1 MIINIYWWYIDSD
14 LSEILASNMLR
25 CRLCQ
30 EGPQLDFGF
39 GTVDLPAIHRAGSRD
54 DQPLGLRGWTM
65 VTKEWLNCF
74 FLHHKKLNANL
85 YNFRGCEIWN
95 PLLFMQGC
103 ESALRSSRAH
113 WKAHLWTQVLIGVS
127 HLWGIQKG
135 DWNHRN
141 ETELFSN
148 YYKNILKFV
157 NILSSFLT
165 KSDLQMTSISW
176 QTTLMLTGRFGAAKL
191 YGILASSLHTLE
203 LLASMWIKQKRGT
216 GVACDWELVRLM
228 NWWTNSWKI
237 EWKSLPC
244 LIQTKCTV
252 ELSPND
258 LTDFVLESEHLKILS
273 QKMPKSKATNL
284 QWWPRPPLQL
294 AGFWEPW
301 RLSMWRKKLP
311 QIPTNK
317 ASMTFTFCFQIDM
330 CYLSASPT
338 FCCFTIRMHF
348 SFPQRTPC
356 LLWISSDSV
365 VNPTS
370 NDDFL
375 DSLAFP
381 WAQARRSW
389 GICGLREWWRKG
401 CA

>member
-1 MIINIYWWYIDSD
+1 
-14 LSEILASNMLR
+14 MLR

-54 DQPLGLRGWTM
+54 DQPLGLRGWT
-65 VTKEWLNCF
+65 TIKTSF
-74 FLHHKKLNANL
+74 QDGYANL

-127 HLWGIQKG
+127 HLWGIQKS

-165 KSDLQMTSISW
+165 KSDLQMTSITW

-203 LLASMWIKQKRGT
+203 LLAWMWIKQKRGT
-216 GVACDWELVRLM
+216 GCGMWFKTSCD
-228 NWWTNSWKI
+228 
-237 EWKSLPC
+237 
-244 LIQTKCTV
+244 
-252 ELSPND
+252 
-258 LTDFVLESEHLKILS
+258 
-273 QKMPKSKATNL
+273 
-284 QWWPRPPLQL
+284 
-294 AGFWEPW
+294 
-301 RLSMWRKKLP
+301 
-311 QIPTNK
+311 
-317 ASMTFTFCFQIDM
+317 
-330 CYLSASPT
+330 
-338 FCCFTIRMHF
+338 
-348 SFPQRTPC
+348 
-356 LLWISSDSV
+356 LWIGG
-365 VNPTS
+365 PT
-370 NDDFL
+370 
-375 DSLAFP
+375 A
-381 WAQARRSW
+381 
-389 GICGLREWWRKG
+389 KK
-401 CA
+401 